1 MNDFFKKTDLTR
13 NEVEKIIDET
23 LLNKDDGELYLQNSI
38 SENIILDDGKI
49 KNTNFNKIYGMGFR
63 GVTEDV
69 SAYSHTNSIDKNSL
83 IDASK
88 NINSTLRNFK
98 SYEHNNSIRRTNEKL
113 YPDHNPIEAKTLKE
127 KINLLNTVD
136 QYLRSKSNLIKQVTA
151 SISTEKK
158 NIEIIKTGGI
168 TLSDNQPLTSFK
180 ISLIMKKGSK
190 NTQGSYAAGGRMT
203 FNSYVNENNWKHVC
217 DEAFRQAEMNLDAIK
232 APAGEMDVVL
242 NNGWSGV
249 LLHEALG
256 HTLEGDFLYKKTSVF
271 HDQIGNKIGNE
282 NITVIDEGN
291 ISGRR
296 GSLNM
301 DDEGEKTQRNILIE
315 NGKLIKFMHDR
326 LSAKLTKNAPTG
338 NGRRQNYMFAPM
350 PRMTNTFMM
359 NGKNT
364 REEMIKSVKKGI
376 YVDALGG
383 GSVDI
388 VSGQFNFGVNN
399 AWLIENG
406 KLIAPVEG
414 ATLIGSGPEVIKK
427 IKMIGNDL
435 KLDNG
440 FGTCGK
446 SGQLVPVGLGIPSCK
461 VLMTVGGSK
470 A

>member
-1 MNDFFKKTDLTR
+1 
-13 NEVEKIIDET
+13 
-23 LLNKDDGELYLQNSI
+23 
-38 SENIILDDGKI
+38 
-49 KNTNFNKIYGMGFR
+49 
-63 GVTEDV
+63 
-69 SAYSHTNSIDKNSL
+69 
-83 IDASK
+83 
-88 NINSTLRNFK
+88 
-98 SYEHNNSIRRTNEKL
+98 
-113 YPDHNPIEAKTLKE
+113 
-127 KINLLNTVD
+127 
-136 QYLRSKSNLIKQVTA
+136 
-151 SISTEKK
+151 
-158 NIEIIKTGGI
+158 
-168 TLSDNQPLTSFK
+168 
-180 ISLIMKKGSK
+180 
-190 NTQGSYAAGGRMT
+190 
-203 FNSYVNENNWKHVC
+203 
-217 DEAFRQAEMNLDAIK
+217 
-232 APAGEMDVVL
+232 
-242 NNGWSGV
+242 
-249 LLHEALG
+249 
-256 HTLEGDFLYKKTSVF
+256 
-271 HDQIGNKIGNE
+271 
-282 NITVIDEGN
+282 
-291 ISGRR
+291 
-296 GSLNM
+296 M
-301 DDEGEKTQRNILIE
+301 DDEGEKTQRNVLIE

-326 LSAKLTKNAPTG
+326 LSAKLTKNTPTG

-427 IKMIGNDL
+427 IEMIGNDL